1 MESAQTILVV
11 ILSSFLALFLLLGI
25 ILIVSIMKLVKS
37 MNEIADKA
45 REIVDNVETAADMFK
60 KASGPMALGRSF
72 VNIAN
77 TFMKHKKG
85 DK

>member
-1 MESAQTILVV
+1 
-11 ILSSFLALFLLLGI
+11 
-25 ILIVSIMKLVKS
+25 MKLVKS

-85 DK
+85 K